1 MIEHYKYYRLSLEER
16 ELIIERIRAIL
27 KEEGVPLAILFGSFI
42 ELDAFRDVDVAVYL
56 RRVDPD
62 HLLRLANRVEGELGL
77 PVDVIPLNTVSSK
90 FRHHILTKG
99 CVILEEQPGLHE
111 ALIIQALDEI
121 TLLESG
127 GKRKV

>member
-99 CVILEEQPGLHE
+99 RVILEEQPGLHE